1 LHVDDTE
8 RNAIE
13 ESVEIGSSMR
23 RALLAAKLCTP
34 PLDAAPGAVSPP
46 CASGPSCVNPGEP
59 GSSGMRR
66 IVHLL
71 AVIEALASDR
81 ARLAMA
87 AGVFDADSPGPGAPL
102 ERGDIAYPG
111 R

>member
-1 LHVDDTE
+1 
-8 RNAIE
+8 
-13 ESVEIGSSMR
+13 
-23 RALLAAKLCTP
+23 
-34 PLDAAPGAVSPP
+34 
-46 CASGPSCVNPGEP
+46 
-59 GSSGMRR
+59 MRR